1 MEGGLAEEG
10 AGDGGRGLF
19 VLYVFGDREGFR
31 EGFREGCRR
40 VIMRDRGYGSGGH
53 DDGNGGEGDEGKEE
67 KERERGGDGWDYD
80 ALPEKVVGMI
90 VCKLLNNWTM
100 CQGV

>member
-31 EGFREGCRR
+31 EGCRR
-40 VIMRDRGYGSGGH
+40 AIMQDRGYGSGGH
-53 DDGNGGEGDEGKEE
+53 GDGNDGNGGEGDEGKEE
-67 KERERGGDGWDYD
+67 KEREREREGGMDG
-80 ALPEKVVGMI
+80 I
-90 VCKLLNNWTM
+90 VMRFQRKLL
-100 CQGV
+100 V